1 MNIFTG
7 NLNYKTSEEDLRQLF
22 SECGTV
28 SSVKVIKDMNGQSRG
43 FGFVEMPENN
53 EAIEACKK
61 LNGTEFMEHTI
72 EVNEAR
78 PKPASSGR
86 GGGGY
91 GGNRGG
97 GGDRRDFKKRY

>member
-7 NLNYKTSEEDLRQLF
+7 NLNYKTTEEDLRQLF

-28 SSVKVIKDMNGQSRG
+28 STVKVIKDMNGQSRG

-97 GGDRRDFKKRY
+97 GDRRDFKKRY